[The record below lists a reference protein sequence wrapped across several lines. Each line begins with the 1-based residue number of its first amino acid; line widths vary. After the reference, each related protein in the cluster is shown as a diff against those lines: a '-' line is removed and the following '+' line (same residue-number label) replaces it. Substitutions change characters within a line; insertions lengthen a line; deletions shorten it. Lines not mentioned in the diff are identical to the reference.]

1 MHFYRKLN
9 AATGRDA
16 IFLKSKKGIRGFEAV
31 CGLMV
36 NGVLRKYGMNEPG

>member
-16 IFLKSKKGIRGFEAV
+16 IFLNIEKGIRAFARFTEA
-31 CGLMV
+31 
-36 NGVLRKYGMNEPG
+36 